1 MMKHNY
7 LKQAGQNKRVTAENI
22 MENCHFPEK
31 CLPAHCEIQGFCKI
45 ITKSGSQSEPDLTK
59 LHENMQKTLTE
70 QCMKRKTLLPFF
82 QI

>member
-1 MMKHNY
+1 MCHNRPKGTFFGQQQRSNFLMMKHNY

-45 ITKSGSQSEPDLTK
+45 IG
-59 LHENMQKTLTE
+59 
-70 QCMKRKTLLPFF
+70 
-82 QI
+82 